1 MTATWLPN
9 EICPPLPVKFLLFA
23 LLLAAGAHG
32 TGLDEIRATQQK
44 LLGARDGG
52 KPLRDEVPL
61 EAVAL
66 VKRQLLSWLESR
78 LAAFGHDSE
87 IENLT
92 LVLSGELHAALTPT
106 QDDQD
111 RLGEMEVSFSHP
123 AGEPGWLQM
132 STDIGIPCGVDQ
144 SVYLYEWRN
153 GRWDRRFAVEA
164 DASQWERYGPQNF
177 VELQVSPPYSNGSRL
192 VLTAG
197 WPPAC
202 ISLWQT
208 LSIKL
213 FRVDAAQTL
222 LVDRAELANQ
232 GEDLFARL
240 ESSGALI
247 EFGGSSIDND
257 RLSRRHILHYAVSQS
272 GAQRIEPIALSAQAF
287 VEEWLTRPWAEI
299 AEWSE
304 PQLAEWH
311 AKLHKDYVS
320 GEYQAVILCGPSG
333 DKQVAINLDEE
344 ILYFSVTE
352 RGQYQFRMS
361 GVSENPRSDCSG
373 QDELLRLGDSKP
385 TLFRKN

>member
-1 MTATWLPN
+1 MLATCGGLQSVNTWPAGVSWLGLKSFESRPRSRAAGSGILACSMTATWLPN

-144 SVYLYEWRN
+144 SVYL
-153 GRWDRRFAVEA
+153 
-164 DASQWERYGPQNF
+164 
-177 VELQVSPPYSNGSRL
+177 
-192 VLTAG
+192 
-197 WPPAC
+197 
-202 ISLWQT
+202 
-208 LSIKL
+208 
-213 FRVDAAQTL
+213 
-222 LVDRAELANQ
+222 
-232 GEDLFARL
+232 
-240 ESSGALI
+240 
-247 EFGGSSIDND
+247 
-257 RLSRRHILHYAVSQS
+257 
-272 GAQRIEPIALSAQAF
+272 
-287 VEEWLTRPWAEI
+287 
-299 AEWSE
+299 
-304 PQLAEWH
+304 
-311 AKLHKDYVS
+311 
-320 GEYQAVILCGPSG
+320 
-333 DKQVAINLDEE
+333 
-344 ILYFSVTE
+344 
-352 RGQYQFRMS
+352 
-361 GVSENPRSDCSG
+361 
-373 QDELLRLGDSKP
+373 
-385 TLFRKN
+385 